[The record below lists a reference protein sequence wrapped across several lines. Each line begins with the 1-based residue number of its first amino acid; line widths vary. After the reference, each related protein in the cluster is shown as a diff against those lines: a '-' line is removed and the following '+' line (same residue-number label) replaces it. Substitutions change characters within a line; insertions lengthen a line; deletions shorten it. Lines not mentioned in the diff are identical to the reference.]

1 MTMTSNKGRLQIVV
15 VALMMALC
23 VSFVHAAE
31 FNITDCINITQ
42 PGTYTLQNDI
52 DITGVSM
59 SYAGAALNVN
69 ACINIQNV
77 SSIVVD
83 CQGYRIHGNV
93 TDGSGGSIITLASDT
108 EGANITVKNCV
119 IDVENNQSSPNG
131 DLYVLAFVPI
141 ASTNFGTIVVENNT
155 ISVLTSASGAY
166 SEAMIMWD
174 SSAVGQTVTVRNNHL
189 SAKGHYALGVDLQ
202 TSSVNDV
209 YGNDVYVE
217 TVDVVSPAIYI
228 ASGGIGSA
236 WNNTINTASDYCGI
250 SNALLFAFNNS
261 LMGNAYLRPN
271 GTGFSQTCTNNGSGV
286 CTQSYNVSG
295 LGSAV
300 DYLPIALNA
309 PGAVVTFKLS
319 TYAGMPLKEFNVT
332 VNGTTYVVTNYSVD
346 VSGLSGVY
354 NATFVPVL
362 SKYGTAVAPL
372 TVSGSMTVNGAVQLV
387 DESGKLT
394 LYQKASDMT
403 APEFGVAYTFET
415 NVTASSGDQASVM
428 NKQWASTRDVI
439 PLFSGSGTWELVN
452 STFGRAALK
461 NAVGGPFGTLWYF
474 SPTSKMMVAT
484 LVKTNATNSGHLFL
498 KINEYEMWMD
508 GADGRVH
515 WRPLLNGS
523 WREVVSGQSINDDQW
538 HSVIG
543 MYNGTH
549 VSVIVDGVANS
560 TVFENGVF
568 PGQAYGQLRFGRDN
582 DNAYGNELYPGMF
595 DNIVVLRDASLNQNE
610 IDVLV
615 AGGTYPF
622 TPDTEQTFV
631 LNNTGQ
637 SNVFGNV
644 TNFTLTSSVPFMLP
658 NGSIGTSWNSTTG
671 SIIVNLTKGIMQNIT
686 LTSSEMYEEVFEY
699 LLPAGGDVLY
709 VNMQH
714 RFERPGYAEAF
725 VSPMHYGTF
734 ADNGFVGGGTGTKI
748 QEGYAR
754 LYEQYSTTSITSNA
768 TNIVNYPEAI
778 TFRYLWSNGGVTLGF
793 NRPNTYV
800 AFNGESD
807 VVSMGWPQGGA
818 GTGEVK
824 YFAAPITR
832 GDVITVF
839 LTTKHF
845 EVYKNGVNELNSSEF
860 TAWGNAPAFGFQTV
874 YIAQGAWNR
883 EAQIDNVVVMNK
895 TSAELLLSATD
906 AYDGSTISSGCVNFT
921 VGGVQAYTTCD
932 MSSLVVPFGVYNV
945 SLYNM
950 SGYYDPG
957 MTQVDLTNDASAVFV
972 VGRLLSVDM
981 SNATVYGRTNV
992 RYANA
997 SQTLVSY
1004 DLGGPTNYR
1013 YGSVF
1018 TPYSSGYLA
1027 EYVSQD
1033 GCGAS
1038 AYTKKEAF
1046 VTYLN
1051 GTVLGSATQKGYDIN
1066 GKFVFVFSQPV
1077 YLEGNVSYQLYY
1089 QYPTAP
1095 CQARYTPGVP
1105 DTDVGIGN
1113 LTVLPGQTTLAP
1125 FYFVNVTMFDKVPL
1139 PLWNG
1144 SSTQV
1149 GVEGEMNTLSG
1160 LNGRWM
1166 DAPAL
1171 GELGGQLD
1179 GRMNETSQVQYS
1191 NGTVVVATPR
1201 GGKSFGIPMSALV
1214 PGQNTFVA
1222 NVSKDVN
1229 GVRMYATDAF
1239 SFNVSMLTFPGNVQP
1254 SGGVVF
1260 LETTTVSW
1268 DAATGNASPV
1278 TYDVWLN
1285 LNSTEQLVASD
1296 VTGTSVVV
1304 NVTETGNGSARVV
1317 AKDGLV
1323 NVSASSAS
1331 PFNVTFLALNASLV
1345 SPADLTQT
1353 LASRVTFVVSA
1364 DTGFDF
1370 ADSVCIDVAG
1380 DMRCQY
1386 NVTLPANVSFNVTN
1400 LTPGVSVWNATIS
1413 LFNYTNTT
1421 SSRSIEYVLT
1431 NQSYSYALQLLNG
1444 TFSQSLPF
1452 CEGAECTTS
1461 VLRRNATVGQ
1471 VVNVVLVPNASGYY
1485 LVNSTFAAGTERA
1498 RHVLDPDASQFLSP
1512 LQFTYVGLSPL
1523 VSENMFGTKQALVD
1537 SQSYTGWQGGGA
1549 DGQTPYFGAYREDL
1563 MPFSVDGLT
1572 FINSNADDMYHVDD
1586 YLVQGS
1592 DDNNTWIVLANV
1604 TGRGNSSVRKE
1615 AVAFENNHAYVYYR
1629 VQVLKWGNGTTYA
1642 DGLAVGELY
1651 LHRDRAYVDD
1661 GFVAEFDSSIEG
1673 FTHVEAGVALPQV
1686 TQDQIYARNGSL
1698 KVVGGDWQRNIS
1710 TPRGKR
1716 LVAYVYDANYTS
1728 GPILYGG
1735 NGVQAVG
1742 FGRTGLLDGCGFNC
1756 PGRFTGIMMADWM
1769 PNYYGIAYAKYPYTS
1784 RLIQTSIP
1792 RSVGWHKFETEI
1804 LENGTLT
1811 FKIDDVVA
1819 YTIYSNYQISPMR
1832 GREEYGKDIQ
1842 SDTVSLSNW
1851 YVSNPLYVDRMK
1863 LEVIHPYRTQ
1873 EVVQVSVISGDSVG
1887 AYVNLTTFSD
1897 VAGPAGGDG
1906 CFEGFIYTPNKDT
1919 HLTEVK
1925 FDTNYPSTY
1934 GQGPDYYYVYNDP
1947 DGYARQTQV
1956 GGNNWSWI
1964 INNGHVGM
1972 APVGDVADVQD
1983 ARLSNGS
1990 YRPSMLFM
1998 ANSTYVIGKYNILG
2012 CGLHFIAPK
2021 VNVSSPI
2028 GLFEQI
2034 SAFYSTAHGHPA
2046 NVLYV
2051 TGVAVE
2057 NDTYVWNGTSTRF
2070 GAAVIDN
2077 VVLAANRSL
2086 LVDGLT
2092 EGARAS
2098 DHDISTVAA
2107 GVKNVSG
2114 VVSFYVGDV
2123 LMNVGASSVGV
2134 VTKMSPVDV
2143 LSPSGNITTKYQQV
2157 QWTPATEGATAPVYN
2172 VIYNNGTVNVSVAS
2186 GLTSENVSYNF
2197 SGVNVPAGQMYVVAT
2212 DGYVTLTSLSLFS
2225 LNLSTSVTQTWCEAG
2240 VVPNELDQP
2249 SVVLMHFNATTHSEL
2264 EGLPEFA
2271 SVENGISNATCTYV
2285 NGTND
2290 TRRWS
2295 CAMPM
2300 HYWYTAGNYTA
2311 NFQFDSVNASTSAC
2325 QYAQLLAFQRPTPY
2339 VTFPSSAPGVNDAPG
2354 NVPVTVRNT
2363 GNAPFDTFVTA
2374 QDLNGR
2380 AVPALKLLASKF
2392 KMGQNLSVAVP
2403 MVHNVAVNV
2412 SSPLAP
2418 AQGAET
2424 NVSIWLSM
2432 PANQTMQEY
2441 YTVTPW
2447 VLTVQ

>member
-300 DYLPIALNA
+300 DYLPIALTFSC
-309 PGAVVTFKLS
+309 VTNWTCSVYDVCTLGGQS
-319 TYAGMPLKEFNVT
+319 ACLNVT
-332 VNGTTYVVTNYSVD
+332 DQNLCGENFTGNFTMYDNLSCGSATVLNGSTLAENWRNIVASENGSNIYATADSNGHLYKSSDFGATWVALTGAGVWSHVATSASGSDVAVQHDGGAGATILVSHDGGVSWSSNTSLQNSNGLAMSANGTYVLVPEYGGYLHLSSDGGATFSSVGEGANWQYARMSDSGQYMYSTTTSGNGRIAYSHDYGATWTMVPIFGGNSVIMGLTVSSDGQTVVASTQIWPGFGFAPYLWTSIDAGLNYT
-346 VSGLSGVY
+346 
-354 NATFVPVL
+354 NATQPTSGMWGPIAMSGTGQSIAVADGSSWGGALGASQFTVSTDSGATFSQQGPTNTWVDLTVARGVPVFAAVSSGQPIYVNTTMLRVPVL
-362 SKYGTAVAPL
+362 
-372 TVSGSMTVNGAVQLV
+372 
-387 DESGKLT
+387 
-394 LYQKASDMT
+394 
-403 APEFGVAYTFET
+403 
-415 NVTASSGDQASVM
+415 
-428 NKQWASTRDVI
+428 
-439 PLFSGSGTWELVN
+439 
-452 STFGRAALK
+452 
-461 NAVGGPFGTLWYF
+461 
-474 SPTSKMMVAT
+474 
-484 LVKTNATNSGHLFL
+484 
-498 KINEYEMWMD
+498 
-508 GADGRVH
+508 
-515 WRPLLNGS
+515 
-523 WREVVSGQSINDDQW
+523 
-538 HSVIG
+538 
-543 MYNGTH
+543 
-549 VSVIVDGVANS
+549 
-560 TVFENGVF
+560 
-568 PGQAYGQLRFGRDN
+568 
-582 DNAYGNELYPGMF
+582 
-595 DNIVVLRDASLNQNE
+595 
-610 IDVLV
+610 
-615 AGGTYPF
+615 
-622 TPDTEQTFV
+622 
-631 LNNTGQ
+631 
-637 SNVFGNV
+637 
-644 TNFTLTSSVPFMLP
+644 
-658 NGSIGTSWNSTTG
+658 
-671 SIIVNLTKGIMQNIT
+671 
-686 LTSSEMYEEVFEY
+686 
-699 LLPAGGDVLY
+699 
-709 VNMQH
+709 
-714 RFERPGYAEAF
+714 
-725 VSPMHYGTF
+725 
-734 ADNGFVGGGTGTKI
+734 
-748 QEGYAR
+748 
-754 LYEQYSTTSITSNA
+754 
-768 TNIVNYPEAI
+768 
-778 TFRYLWSNGGVTLGF
+778 
-793 NRPNTYV
+793 
-800 AFNGESD
+800 
-807 VVSMGWPQGGA
+807 
-818 GTGEVK
+818 
-824 YFAAPITR
+824 
-832 GDVITVF
+832 
-839 LTTKHF
+839 
-845 EVYKNGVNELNSSEF
+845 
-860 TAWGNAPAFGFQTV
+860 
-874 YIAQGAWNR
+874 
-883 EAQIDNVVVMNK
+883 
-895 TSAELLLSATD
+895 
-906 AYDGSTISSGCVNFT
+906 
-921 VGGVQAYTTCD
+921 
-932 MSSLVVPFGVYNV
+932 NV
-945 SLYNM
+945 SLV
-950 SGYYDPG
+950 SP
-957 MTQVDLTNDASAVFV
+957 VDLVQTIASRAVFV
-972 VGRLLSVDM
+972 V
-981 SNATVYGRTNV
+981 
-992 RYANA
+992 
-997 SQTLVSY
+997 
-1004 DLGGPTNYR
+1004 
-1013 YGSVF
+1013 
-1018 TPYSSGYLA
+1018 
-1027 EYVSQD
+1027 
-1033 GCGAS
+1033 
-1038 AYTKKEAF
+1038 
-1046 VTYLN
+1046 
-1051 GTVLGSATQKGYDIN
+1051 
-1066 GKFVFVFSQPV
+1066 
-1077 YLEGNVSYQLYY
+1077 
-1089 QYPTAP
+1089 
-1095 CQARYTPGVP
+1095 QA
-1105 DTDVGIGN
+1105 DTD
-1113 LTVLPGQTTLAP
+1113 
-1125 FYFVNVTMFDKVPL
+1125 
-1139 PLWNG
+1139 
-1144 SSTQV
+1144 
-1149 GVEGEMNTLSG
+1149 
-1160 LNGRWM
+1160 
-1166 DAPAL
+1166 
-1171 GELGGQLD
+1171 
-1179 GRMNETSQVQYS
+1179 
-1191 NGTVVVATPR
+1191 
-1201 GGKSFGIPMSALV
+1201 
-1214 PGQNTFVA
+1214 
-1222 NVSKDVN
+1222 
-1229 GVRMYATDAF
+1229 
-1239 SFNVSMLTFPGNVQP
+1239 
-1254 SGGVVF
+1254 
-1260 LETTTVSW
+1260 
-1268 DAATGNASPV
+1268 
-1278 TYDVWLN
+1278 
-1285 LNSTEQLVASD
+1285 
-1296 VTGTSVVV
+1296 
-1304 NVTETGNGSARVV
+1304 
-1317 AKDGLV
+1317 
-1323 NVSASSAS
+1323 
-1331 PFNVTFLALNASLV
+1331 
-1345 SPADLTQT
+1345 
-1353 LASRVTFVVSA
+1353 
-1364 DTGFDF
+1364 FDF

-1485 LVNSTFAAGTERA
+1485 PVNSTFAAGTERA
-1498 RHVLDPDASQFLSP
+1498 RHVLDDKTDGSNNPRSPNQFLSP
-1512 LQFTYVGLSPL
+1512 LQFTYVGLNPL
-1523 VSENMFGTKQALVD
+1523 VSEDMFGTKQSLLD
-1537 SQSYTGWQGGGA
+1537 SQSYAGWQSGGA
-1549 DGQTPYFGAYREDL
+1549 DGQNPYFGAYREDL
-1563 MPFSVDGLT
+1563 MPFMVDGLT
-1572 FINSNADDMYHVDD
+1572 FVNNNADDTYHVDD

-1592 DDNNTWIVLANV
+1592 DDNNTWTDLANV
-1604 TGRGNSSVRKE
+1604 TGRGNSSVRGE

-1642 DGLAVGELY
+1642 NGFAVGELY

-1673 FTHVEAGVALPQV
+1673 FTYGDTGVGLPQV
-1686 TQDQIYARNGSL
+1686 TQDQVYARNGSL
-1698 KVVGGDWQRNIS
+1698 KVVGGDWRRNIS

-1728 GPILYGG
+1728 GPVLVGS
-1735 NGVQAVG
+1735 NGYQAVG
-1742 FGRTGLLDGCGFNC
+1742 FGRTGLGDGCGFNC
-1756 PGRFTGIMMADWM
+1756 PGRFTGIMMVDWM
-1769 PNYYGIAYAKYPYTS
+1769 PNYYGIAYAKYLYTS
-1784 RLIQTSIP
+1784 QLIQTSIP

-1832 GREEYGKDIQ
+1832 GREEYGRDIQ

-1934 GQGPDYYYVYNDP
+1934 GQGPEYYYVYNDP

-1956 GGNNWSWI
+1956 GGNNWSWT

-2098 DHDISTVAA
+2098 DHDILTVAA

-2172 VIYNNGTVNVSVAS
+2172 VIYNNGTVNISVAS

-2264 EGLPEFA
+2264 DGLPEFA